1 MFSFTYEI
9 IKNKFNK
16 LNKNKIC
23 NEMALLKDNKD
34 YKNININ
41 LLLGICNNNDDEDC
55 NQINNL
61 LYCYENNNKFIE
73 EKDNYIIEHGQCKDY
88 ELILNNINK
97 NISNILIKNNKKEI
111 IKETSDEFKKLCL
124 SHIS

>member
-16 LNKNKIC
+16 LNQNKIC
-23 NEMALLKDNKD
+23 NEIALLKDNKD

-61 LYCYENNNKFIE
+61 LYCYENNNKFIK
-73 EKDNYIIEHGQCKDY
+73 EKDYYIIEHGQCKDY